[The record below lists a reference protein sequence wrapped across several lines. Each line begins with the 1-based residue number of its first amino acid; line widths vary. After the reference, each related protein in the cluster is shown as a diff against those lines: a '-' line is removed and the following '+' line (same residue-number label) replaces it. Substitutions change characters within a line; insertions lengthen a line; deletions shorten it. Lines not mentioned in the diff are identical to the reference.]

1 MDFGPCRLV
10 AFFHDV
16 VFIKKHEDLGQKD
29 NQSIIITEPQRIKKR
44 NKTKQ
49 NKHILMYSGISIFW
63 YFALTT
69 KK

>member
-16 VFIKKHEDLGQKD
+16 VFVKKREDLEQKD

-49 NKHILMYSGISIFW
+49 AYLAVFRYFKFSGT
-63 YFALTT
+63 LP
-69 KK
+69 